1 MELIYDKDESLRLD
15 QYLKDAVEGL
25 SRSKAQKMIEE
36 GLVMVNSKLEK
47 DNFRLKK
54 GDVISYE
61 LMEVKDTELKA
72 QDLNLT
78 IVYEDE
84 NVAVVY
90 KPKGMVVHP
99 GAGNYDNTLVNGLLY
114 ELDDLS
120 GINGEYRPG
129 IVHRIDKDTTGLL
142 LIAKNDEA
150 HNSLSLQLKNKTV
163 RRVYYALVE
172 GNIIEDDGIINAPIG
187 RDPRNRLKMAVIE
200 GGREAITTF
209 HVLERFGNKTYIEC
223 VLKTGRTHQI
233 RVHMAYIHHPVYG
246 DPIYA
251 RKTKGTINGQYLH
264 AGIIGYNDPITNKY
278 KEFSYPLPDYF
289 KEELEELRGK
299 KKWFMTS

>member
-15 QYLKDAVEGL
+15 QYLKDAIENV

-36 GLVMVNSKLEK
+36 GLVKVNNKLEK
-47 DNFRLKK
+47 DNYRLKK

-61 LMEVKDTELKA
+61 LMEVKDTTLVA
-72 QDLNLT
+72 QDLKLD

-142 LIAKNDEA
+142 LVAKNDEA

-163 RRVYYALVE
+163 RRVYYAIVE
-172 GNIIEDDGIINAPIG
+172 GNIIEDDGIINAPIA
-187 RDPRNRLKMAVIE
+187 RDPRSRLKMAVIE
-200 GGREAITTF
+200 GGRDAITTF
-209 HVLERFGNKTYIEC
+209 HVIERFGSKTFIDC

-264 AGIIGYNDPITNKY
+264 AGIIGYNDPITDEY

-289 KEELEELRGK
+289 TEELEELRGK
-299 KKWFMTS
+299 KK

>member
-15 QYLKDAVEGL
+15 QYLKDAIDNI

-36 GLVMVNSKLEK
+36 GLVMVNSKIEK
-47 DNFRLKK
+47 DNYRLKK
-54 GDVISYE
+54 GDVVSYE
-61 LMEVKDTELKA
+61 LMEIKDTTLKP
-72 QDLNLT
+72 QDLNLK
-78 IVYEDE
+78 IVYQDK

-114 ELDDLS
+114 SLDDLS

-142 LIAKNDEA
+142 LVAKTDEA

-172 GNIIEDDGIINAPIG
+172 GNIIEDDGIINAPIA
-187 RDPRNRLKMAVIE
+187 RDPKNRLKMAVVE

-209 HVLERFGNKTYIEC
+209 HVLERFGNKTFIEC

-251 RKTKGTINGQYLH
+251 RKTKGTVNGQYLH
-264 AGIIGYNDPITNKY
+264 AGIIGYNDPITNEY
-278 KEFSYPLPDYF
+278 KEFSYPLPEYF
-289 KEELEELRGK
+289 QDELNDLRGK
-299 KKWFMTS
+299 KK

>member
-15 QYLKDAVEGL
+15 QYLKEALENI

-36 GLVMVNSKLEK
+36 GLVKVNSKLEK
-47 DNFRLKK
+47 DNYRLKK

-61 LMEVKDTELKA
+61 LMEVKDTTLVA
-72 QDLNLT
+72 QDLKLD

-142 LIAKNDEA
+142 LVAKNDEA

-163 RRVYYALVE
+163 RRVYYAIVE
-172 GNIIEDDGIINAPIG
+172 GNIIKDDGIINAPIA

-209 HVLERFGNKTYIEC
+209 HVIERFGSKTFIEC

-251 RKTKGTINGQYLH
+251 RKTKGTVNGQYLH
-264 AGIIGYNDPITNKY
+264 AGIIGYNDPITDEY

-289 KEELEELRGK
+289 IQELEELRGK
-299 KKWFMTS
+299 KK

>member
-15 QYLKDAVEGL
+15 QYLKDAIENV

-36 GLVMVNSKLEK
+36 GLVKVNSKLEK
-47 DNFRLKK
+47 DNYRLKK
-54 GDVISYE
+54 GDVITYE
-61 LMEVKDTELKA
+61 LMEVKDTTLVA
-72 QDLNLT
+72 QDLKLD

-142 LIAKNDEA
+142 LVAKNDEA

-163 RRVYYALVE
+163 RRVYYAIVE
-172 GNIIEDDGIINAPIG
+172 GNIIEDDGIINAPIA
-187 RDPRNRLKMAVIE
+187 RDPRNRLKMAVLE

-209 HVLERFGNKTYIEC
+209 HVIERFGSKTFIEC

-251 RKTKGTINGQYLH
+251 RKTKGTVNGQYLH
-264 AGIIGYNDPITNKY
+264 AGIIGYNDPITDEY

-289 KEELEELRGK
+289 TEELEELSGK
-299 KKWFMTS
+299 KK

>member
-15 QYLKDAVEGL
+15 QYLKDAIENV

-36 GLVMVNSKLEK
+36 GLVKVNNKLEK
-47 DNFRLKK
+47 DNYRLKK

-61 LMEVKDTELKA
+61 LMEVKDTTLVA
-72 QDLNLT
+72 QDLKLD

-99 GAGNYDNTLVNGLLY
+99 GAGNNDNTLVNGLLY

-142 LIAKNDEA
+142 LVAKNDEA

-163 RRVYYALVE
+163 RRVYYAIVE
-172 GNIIEDDGIINAPIG
+172 GNIIEDDGIINAPIA

-209 HVLERFGNKTYIEC
+209 HVIERFGSKTFIEC

-264 AGIIGYNDPITNKY
+264 AGIIGYNDPITDEY

-289 KEELEELRGK
+289 TEELEELRGK
-299 KKWFMTS
+299 KK

>member
-15 QYLKDAVEGL
+15 QYLKDAIENV

-36 GLVMVNSKLEK
+36 GLVKVNSKLEK
-47 DNFRLKK
+47 DNYRLKK
-54 GDVISYE
+54 GDVITYE
-61 LMEVKDTELKA
+61 LMEVKDTTLVA
-72 QDLNLT
+72 QDLKLD

-142 LIAKNDEA
+142 LVAKNDEA

-163 RRVYYALVE
+163 RRVYYAIVE
-172 GNIIEDDGIINAPIG
+172 GNIIEDDGIINAPIA

-209 HVLERFGNKTYIEC
+209 HVIERFGSKTFIEC

-251 RKTKGTINGQYLH
+251 RKTKGTVNGQYLH
-264 AGIIGYNDPITNKY
+264 AGIIGYNDPVTDKY

-289 KEELEELRGK
+289 TEELEELRGK
-299 KKWFMTS
+299 KK

>member
-15 QYLKDAVEGL
+15 QYLKEALENV

-36 GLVMVNSKLEK
+36 GLVKVNSKLEK
-47 DNFRLKK
+47 DNYRLKK

-61 LMEVKDTELKA
+61 LMEVKDTTLVA
-72 QDLNLT
+72 QDLKLD

-142 LIAKNDEA
+142 LVAKNDEA

-163 RRVYYALVE
+163 RRVYYAIVE
-172 GNIIEDDGIINAPIG
+172 GNIIEDDGIINAPIA
-187 RDPRNRLKMAVIE
+187 RDPRTRLKMAVIE

-209 HVLERFGNKTYIEC
+209 HVIERFGSKTFIEC

-251 RKTKGTINGQYLH
+251 RKTKGTMNGQYLH
-264 AGIIGYNDPITNKY
+264 AGIIGYNDPITDEY

-289 KEELEELRGK
+289 MQELEELRGK
-299 KKWFMTS
+299 KK

>member
-15 QYLKDAVEGL
+15 QYLKDSVEGI
-25 SRSKAQKMIEE
+25 SRSKAQKMIDE
-36 GLVMVNSKLEK
+36 GLVKVNSKLEK
-47 DNFRLKK
+47 DNYRLKK
-54 GDVISYE
+54 GDVVSYE
-61 LMEVKDTELKA
+61 LMEVKDTTLKA
-72 QDLNLT
+72 QNLSLD

-163 RRVYYALVE
+163 KRVYYALVE
-172 GNIIEDDGIINAPIG
+172 GNIIEDDGVINAPIA
-187 RDPRNRLKMAVIE
+187 RDPKNRLKMAVVE
-200 GGREAITTF
+200 GGRDAITTF
-209 HVLERFGNKTYIEC
+209 HVIERFGTKTFIEC

-264 AGIIGYNDPITNKY
+264 AGIIGYNDPITNEY
-278 KEFSYPLPDYF
+278 KEFSYPIPEYF

-299 KKWFMTS
+299 KK

>member
-15 QYLKDAVEGL
+15 QYLKDAIENV

-36 GLVMVNSKLEK
+36 GLVKVNNKLEK
-47 DNFRLKK
+47 DNYRLKK

-61 LMEVKDTELKA
+61 LMEVKDTTLVA
-72 QDLNLT
+72 QDLKLD

-142 LIAKNDEA
+142 LVAKNDEA

-163 RRVYYALVE
+163 RRVYYAIVE
-172 GNIIEDDGIINAPIG
+172 GNIIEDDGIINAPIA

-209 HVLERFGNKTYIEC
+209 HVIERFGSKTFIEC

-251 RKTKGTINGQYLH
+251 RKTKGTVNGQYLH
-264 AGIIGYNDPITNKY
+264 AGIIGYNDPITDEY

-289 KEELEELRGK
+289 TEELEELRGK
-299 KKWFMTS
+299 KK